1 MSKQKTPIN
10 NTPLSE
16 KEINH
21 FKSKLEKEMDETN
34 SKIEEFQESL
44 NQIRES
50 SDNQSAQTH
59 HQGDVGTSES
69 RRETLLSHIQKQKK
83 KIEKIKVALDR
94 ITDGNYGICVVTGK
108 PIQKERLE
116 AIPYAIHSVDAKE

>member
-16 KEINH
+16 KEIKY
-21 FKSKLEKEMDETN
+21 FKSKLEEEMNKAN

-44 NQIRES
+44 NQIRDSE
-50 SDNQSAQTH
+50 NQSAQAH
-59 HQGDVGTSES
+59 HQGDLGTSES
-69 RRETLLSHIQKQKK
+69 RREILLSHLQKQKK
-83 KIEKIKVALDR
+83 KIEKITVALDR
-94 ITDGNYGICVVTGK
+94 IADGNYGVCVVTGK

-116 AIPYAIHSVDAKE
+116 AIPYAIHSVDALE